1 MAVRSAQDMV
11 IALDLEG
18 TLISNAVS
26 QIPRPGL
33 WQFLEGC
40 RGLAV
45 RVVIFTAVSEE
56 RFRSIAER
64 LVEDGLAPRWFSG
77 IDFVRWSGRYK
88 DLTPL
93 IREHGCTA
101 LLVDDH
107 ADYVHPDQHQHWI
120 PITAFDPQRPDAELA
135 AVLTELQKRAAKAV

>member
-1 MAVRSAQDMV
+1 MAVRSVRDVV

-18 TLISNAVS
+18 TLISSAVS

-40 RGLAV
+40 HSLAV

-56 RFRSIAER
+56 RFRAIAER
-64 LVEDGLAPRWFSG
+64 LVDDGLAPPWFSG
-77 IDFVRWSGRYK
+77 IDYVSWSGRYK

-93 IREHGCTA
+93 MREHGGPV

-107 ADYVHPDQHQHWI
+107 TDYVHPDQHQHWI
-120 PITAFDPQRPDAELA
+120 PITAFDPQRPDTELA
-135 AVLTELQKRAAKAV
+135 AVLTELQKRAAKTV